1 MIISLYYLTPLIGI
15 GVFIYL
21 IIRTWWIT
29 PHQKLLLE
37 ANRKIKE
44 EKKSMQEKE
53 KLQIEIDKKK
63 KEIEDLENR
72 LN

>member
-1 MIISLYYLTPLIGI
+1 M
-15 GVFIYL
+15 